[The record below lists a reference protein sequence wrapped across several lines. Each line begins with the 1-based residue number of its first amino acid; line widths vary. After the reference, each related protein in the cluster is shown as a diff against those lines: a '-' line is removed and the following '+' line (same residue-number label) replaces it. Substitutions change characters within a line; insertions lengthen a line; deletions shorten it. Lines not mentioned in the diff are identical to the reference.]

1 MKQKLEAAVQ
11 QNSALEDC
19 VSHLAGAL
27 KAIAGKSLNAS
38 SRYAESLTDSQS
50 DSGEWVNLVEIDT
63 HKMSGLEANKEPD
76 GDSLLKAEL
85 EAMTRRTAELKEKL
99 EKMEVE
105 KAELEIALTKTRES
119 FEASGLK
126 LRDTEMNLEG
136 LQRELCNAK
145 QHLES
150 QLGNMEADVVTMPE
164 KINSLE
170 KERALSTEVSVN
182 ANAAKNK
189 NLGVSALNS

>member
-63 HKMSGLEANKEPD
+63 HKMSGLEANKEP
-76 GDSLLKAEL
+76 GSSDSWASALIAEL
-85 EAMTRRTAELKEKL
+85 DQFKK
-99 EKMEVE
+99 
-105 KAELEIALTKTRES
+105 
-119 FEASGLK
+119 
-126 LRDTEMNLEG
+126 
-136 LQRELCNAK
+136 
-145 QHLES
+145 
-150 QLGNMEADVVTMPE
+150 
-164 KINSLE
+164 
-170 KERALSTEVSVN
+170 
-182 ANAAKNK
+182 
-189 NLGVSALNS
+189 